1 MSEQNCPI
9 CLSNSKSAAKKLHVM
24 KNDVGLYRC
33 SHCALGFISPMPSE
47 TDISDYYGS
56 KPYFRYEN
64 GIQKK
69 NAQLQSQ
76 WLHKHLTALNT
87 GPDEYEII
95 EIGAGDGFLLN
106 EMRALGYKVN
116 GYEADLDSV
125 KRAKE
130 MFDIDICHSFFTM
143 DTFLQIK
150 SDIKIIFALS
160 HVLEHLHDPMAFLK
174 ILRSNFQG
182 SFLFLEVP
190 DGQFELPAKIACRA
204 PSTSLNEH
212 LWQFTTTSFAKIVER
227 FSMQTVKMSVVGNE
241 RFYDY
246 HNTIWRSYGS
256 INEIIEKIKRN
267 ELSLFRIWL
276 SLTKLSI
283 KCAWSWTK
291 LLLSALIFGSK
302 SRLDLPSI
310 RVLIR
315 L

>member
-9 CLSNSKSAAKKLHVM
+9 CLSNSRCASKLHVM
-24 KNDVGLYRC
+24 KNNVGLYCC

-47 TDISDYYGS
+47 NDISDYYGS

-64 GIQKK
+64 RIEKK

-76 WLHKHLTALNT
+76 WLHKHLRALNS
-87 GPDEYEII
+87 GPDEYEFI

-130 MFDIDICHSFFTM
+130 MFDIDISHSFFTTE
-143 DTFLQIK
+143 TFLQIK
-150 SDIKIIFALS
+150 SDRKIIFALS

-174 ILRSNFQG
+174 TLRSNFQG
-182 SFLFLEVP
+182 ALLFIEVP

-212 LWQFTTTSFAKIVER
+212 LWQFTTTGFTKMVER
-227 FSMQTVKMSVVGNE
+227 FTMQIVKMSVVGNKK
-241 RFYDY
+241 FYDY

-256 INEIIEKIKRN
+256 INEIVEKINRN
-267 ELSLFRIWL
+267 ELSLFGIWF

-283 KCAWSWTK
+283 KYAWSWTK
-291 LLLSALIFGSK
+291 LRLSAAIFGSI